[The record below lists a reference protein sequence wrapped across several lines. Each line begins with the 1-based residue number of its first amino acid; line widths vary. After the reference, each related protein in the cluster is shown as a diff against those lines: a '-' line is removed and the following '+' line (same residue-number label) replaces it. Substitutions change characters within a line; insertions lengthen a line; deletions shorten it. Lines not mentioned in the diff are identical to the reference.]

1 MTATESQIEHGGAHR
16 YIFGEVLGT
25 PSHLSRSEVV
35 QTHTPRPTHLS
46 QVDEAKFTGQALSFL
61 VTFGHPHC
69 PAADIDGG
77 LG

>member
-1 MTATESQIEHGGAHR
+1 MTTTESQIEHGGARVH
-16 YIFGEVLGT
+16 ICGGLGD
-25 PSHLSRSEVV
+25 SHLSRSEVV
-35 QTHTPRPTHLS
+35 QAQTPRPTHLS
-46 QVDEAKFTGQALSFL
+46 QVDEAKFTGQALSLL